1 MKTLYLDCSMGAAGD
16 MLNAALYELLDDE
29 KKKLYAEKMNSLGL
43 EGVAVTPEKSVKCGI
58 VGTHM
63 RVEIEGAEEHEHHH
77 GHEHEHHH
85 EHEHEHEH
93 EHHHEHEHEHHHEHE
108 HEHEHEHHHHHHSSP
123 SDIEHI
129 ISHMPV
135 SDAVK
140 EHAKAVYGLI
150 AEAESHAH
158 GVPISEIHFHEVGTL
173 DAVADVVGCSLLM
186 ELIAPEKVI
195 ASPVHVGAG
204 HVHCA
209 HGILPVPAPATAF
222 ILRGVPIYGGE
233 IPVELCTPTG
243 AALLKHFVSE
253 YRDMPPMSVSA
264 VGYGMGRKELPRLN
278 CVRALLGE
286 TADEKDAERVFE
298 LVCDIDDMTPE
309 RIGFAMEEL
318 MAKGALDVT
327 TQSVGMKKNRPGV
340 RLTVLCNEERRA
352 ELLKLIFRHTTTI
365 GVRERECRR
374 YSLERHTDYVG
385 TEFGAVRVKEAQGFG
400 VAKCKYEY
408 DDIAAIARERDLALD
423 EVAEM
428 IDKGII

>member
-1 MKTLYLDCSMGAAGD
+1 
-16 MLNAALYELLDDE
+16 MLCAALLQLHPAPETVLAKIRAMALPGVE
-29 KKKLYAEKMNSLGL
+29 VAL
-43 EGVAVTPEKSVKCGI
+43 EERSSCGVAGAHYRVTVD
-58 VGTHM
+58 
-63 RVEIEGAEEHEHHH
+63 GAEEEDVPPAEPGHHH
-77 GHEHEHHH
+77 VHL
-85 EHEHEHEH
+85 
-93 EHHHEHEHEHHHEHE
+93 
-108 HEHEHEHHHHHHSSP
+108 
-123 SDIEHI
+123 SDVEGILRGSGLDAAAIE
-129 ISHMPV
+129 
-135 SDAVK
+135 DAV
-140 EHAKAVYGLI
+140 AVYRLLAG
-150 AEAESHAH
+150 AESAVH
-158 GVPISEIHFHEVGTL
+158 GRPIEQLHFHEVGTL

-222 ILRGVPIYGGE
+222 ILRGVPVYGGE

-243 AALLKHFVSE
+243 AALLKHFVSGF
-253 YRDMPPMSVSA
+253 RDMPPMSVTS
-264 VGYGMGRKELPRLN
+264 VGYGMGRKDLPRLN

-286 TADEKDAERVFE
+286 TADDKDSERVFE

-309 RIGFAMEEL
+309 RIAFAMEEL
-318 MAKGALDVT
+318 LTKGALDVT
-327 TQSVGMKKNRPGV
+327 TQSVGMKKSRPGT
-340 RLTVLCNEERRA
+340 RLTVLCKEDNRA
-352 ELLKLIFRHTTTI
+352 ELIKLIFRHTTTI

-374 YSLERHTDYVG
+374 YVLDRRTDYVG

-408 DDIAAIARERDLALD
+408 EDLAAIARERELALD